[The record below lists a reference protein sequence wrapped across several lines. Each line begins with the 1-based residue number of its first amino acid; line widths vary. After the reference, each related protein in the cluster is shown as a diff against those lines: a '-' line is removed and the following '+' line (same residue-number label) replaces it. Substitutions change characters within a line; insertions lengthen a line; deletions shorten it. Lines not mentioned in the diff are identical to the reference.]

1 VIYLVP
7 HSGLANRLRAIV
19 SGFSLAKEMNQPIK
33 VIWKKDDGCNVDF
46 YEIFQP
52 VAGLELSQDN
62 WETRCMKLAR
72 GKKLLRWL
80 PTLVGIDFFMFDEN
94 FKQYVWCNKSHIFN
108 PGNIKKNARDI
119 YINTCNDFYYQKEV
133 MELFK
138 PINEIQIII
147 ESYTKKF
154 SSKTIGIHI
163 RRTDNL
169 ESIKYSPLELYIE
182 EMKFDL
188 SQDSEVDFFLATD
201 DIETEKMLENLFPG
215 KIITIKKELA
225 RGSKIG
231 MVGAIVDLYCLAKC
245 SRIYG
250 SYYSSFSDI
259 ASRIGSI
266 PLKILKNA

>member
-1 VIYLVP
+1 
-7 HSGLANRLRAIV
+7 
-19 SGFSLAKEMNQPIK
+19 
-33 VIWKKDDGCNVDF
+33 
-46 YEIFQP
+46 
-52 VAGLELSQDN
+52 
-62 WETRCMKLAR
+62 
-72 GKKLLRWL
+72 
-80 PTLVGIDFFMFDEN
+80 
-94 FKQYVWCNKSHIFN
+94 
-108 PGNIKKNARDI
+108 
-119 YINTCNDFYYQKEV
+119 
-133 MELFK
+133 
-138 PINEIQIII
+138 
-147 ESYTKKF
+147 
-154 SSKTIGIHI
+154 
-163 RRTDNL
+163 
-169 ESIKYSPLELYIE
+169 
-182 EMKFDL
+182 MKFDL